1 MTNTVTNSQL
11 GAFSFMGLLASEGK
25 VPGTTAAPAST
36 PVFSVIAEDLVREV
50 ASDLTAKGDFF
61 SLMVETGQMRAQEPA
76 KKYNIK
82 IVRPTSLGGGFGGT
96 FGGGAL
102 AH

>member
-1 MTNTVTNSQL
+1 MKNTAMDNQL
-11 GAFSFMGLLASEGK
+11 GAFSFMGLLASEGQ

-36 PVFSVIAEDLVREV
+36 PVFSVSLEDTVREV
-50 ASDLTAKGDFF
+50 ASDLTASGDFF
-61 SLMVETGQMRAQEPA
+61 SLMVEHGQMRDREPV
-76 KKYNIK
+76 KKYKIK
-82 IVRPTSLGGGFGGT
+82 IVRPTNLGGGFGGT